1 MIFAG
6 IVIIVGF
13 IPAIYFVAYFIA
25 QECINENSH
34 STEVLNEPYRACQ
47 EPNKKVKSLEAQPT
61 KVKSF
66 QLELVETSPIPEDI
80 LQCQESA
87 E

>member
-13 IPAIYFVAYFIA
+13 ITAMFFVAYFIA
-25 QECINENSH
+25 QERINENSH
-34 STEVLNEPYRACQ
+34 SAEVLDELDRVYQ
-47 EPNKKVKSLEAQPT
+47 EPNKKVKSIETPPT

-80 LQCQESA
+80 LQCLKSA